1 MPYMS
6 VTPAAGTALQVRAGH
21 HVLVT
26 DLPQDRGGHDA
37 GASPTELFVAALA
50 ACAADQARAFLH
62 THGRPDAGLEIGC
75 HYDLADQSDRVESI
89 QLTVRIPQSL
99 DPAEKAALVRAI
111 DSCAV
116 HASIAQPADLQVV
129 VASTEPELTPV

>member
-37 GASPTELFVAALA
+37 GASPIELFVAALA
-50 ACAADQARAFLH
+50 ACAAHQVRAFLH
-62 THGRPDAGLEIGC
+62 THGKLDAGLEVGC
-75 HYDLADQSDRVESI
+75 HYDVADNPERVESI
-89 QLTVRIPQSL
+89 QLTVRVAQAL
-99 DPAEKAALVRAI
+99 EPAEKAALLRAI
-111 DSCAV
+111 DRCAV
-116 HASIAQPADLQVV
+116 HASIALPADLQVV
-129 VASTEPELTPV
+129 VATTEPEPAPV